1 MKKILKLLLPIL
13 ILGIG
18 FGGFKYM
25 QATKSKETPI
35 KIEEQT
41 WVVAVK
47 PVTLSV
53 LSPTITLYGRVESPR
68 TATLRTPT
76 LSLNISTKVIKVAI
90 LEGEKV
96 KKGQILIALE
106 NKDSHLNLKQ
116 KEAEVMDINAQI
128 QLEKQ
133 HHESN
138 LNAIKHEQAL
148 LKLMQTSV
156 KRLSKLKKK
165 KLSSEAAS
173 DEAQQAVERQMLIV
187 INRRLE
193 IKNHKSRHNQLKAKR
208 LRIIAQ
214 RDIADL
220 ELARTQI
227 KAPFTGVISKVTVA
241 IGDTVRSGDSLL
253 SIYDNSAL
261 EIRAQIPSRYQN
273 TVLKALTKGYHL
285 QARTQIQANKY
296 LRLQLDRVSG
306 KINLDSGGIDGLFR
320 AKNKVKLLRL
330 GEFITL
336 QLSLPN
342 QSRII
347 ALPFEAVYGINRVY
361 KLVNGRMKTV
371 NIERIGEQ
379 STTKGYSEILVRS
392 HDLHQNDQVIITQL
406 PNAMDG
412 LKVRVSQDGI

>member
-1 MKKILKLLLPIL
+1 MNKILKFILPLL

-25 QATKSKETPI
+25 QATKPKQAPI

-41 WVVAVK
+41 WLVAVK

-76 LSLNISTKVIKVAI
+76 LSLNISTQVTQVAV

-106 NKDSHLNLKQ
+106 DKDSRLNLKQ
-116 KEAEVMDINAQI
+116 KEAELMDIDAQI

-133 HHESN
+133 RNDSN
-138 LNAIKHEQAL
+138 LKAIQHEQAL

-156 KRLSKLKKK
+156 KRFRQLNKK
-165 KLSSEAAS
+165 KLSSQATL
-173 DEAQQAVERQMLIV
+173 DDAQQAVERQKLTV
-187 INRRLE
+187 ISRRLE
-193 IKNHKSRHNQLKAKR
+193 IKNHKSRLSQLQAKR
-208 LRIIAQ
+208 SRAVAQ
-214 RDIADL
+214 RDIAAL

-227 KAPFTGVISKVTVA
+227 KAPFTGVIAKVTVA
-241 IGDTVRSGDSLL
+241 IGDTVHSGDSLL
-253 SIYDNSAL
+253 SIYDNATL
-261 EIRAQIPSRYQN
+261 EVRAQIPSRYKN

-285 QARTQIQANKY
+285 QAQTQIQTNKS

-306 KINLDSGGIDGLFR
+306 EINLDSGGIDGLFR
-320 AKNKVKLLRL
+320 VKNQVKLLRL
-330 GEFITL
+330 GEFLTL
-336 QLSLPN
+336 QLSLPH

-347 ALPFEAVYGINRVY
+347 ALPFEAVYGINRIY
-361 KLVNGRMKTV
+361 KLIDGRMKAV
-371 NIERIGEQ
+371 NIERIGER

-392 HDLHQNDQVIITQL
+392 PELHQNDQVIVTQL

-412 LKVRVSQDGI
+412 LKVRVSQDRI